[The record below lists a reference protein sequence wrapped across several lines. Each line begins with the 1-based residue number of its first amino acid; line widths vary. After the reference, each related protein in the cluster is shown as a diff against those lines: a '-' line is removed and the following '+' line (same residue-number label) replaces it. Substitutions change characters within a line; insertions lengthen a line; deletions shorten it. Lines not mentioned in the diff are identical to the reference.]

1 MRLVIVTGLSGAGK
15 STALKML
22 EDARYFCVDNL
33 PIALVGK
40 FVSLMSGSQE
50 EDVQNAAIGID
61 ARSGKALEELEVVL
75 DKLKAEGNTF
85 EILFLDAEDKVL
97 VKRYKE
103 SRRSHPLALNGRVDD
118 GIRLER
124 QKTEFLRKRADYII
138 DTTHLLTR
146 ELKKELNNIFVEN
159 GKFSNMMIS
168 VLSFGFKYGIPE
180 DADLVF
186 DVRFLPNP
194 YYVDELRPLTGQDEG
209 VFNYVM
215 DNEIARQFAAKLDD
229 MIKFLIPNY
238 VQEGKT
244 QLVIGIGCTG
254 GKHRSVTLANE
265 LYEALSKNDNY
276 GIRIEHRD
284 IGKDAITK
292 AR

>member
-103 SRRSHPLALNGRVDD
+103 SRRSHPLALTGRVDD

-238 VQEGKT
+238 AKEGKT
-244 QLVIGIGCTG
+244 SLVIAIGCTG
-254 GKHRSVTLANE
+254 GKHRSVTLARV
-265 LYEALSKNDNY
+265 LYDKLIETREY
-276 GIRIEHRD
+276 GIRLEHRD
-284 IGKDAITK
+284 IGKEK
-292 AR
+292 KKKK